1 MQRERIYGS
10 GGYDS
15 RRPGTTP
22 SGQPVVRESLPA
34 DCKRETYPDA
44 TVRPVNMRHIG
55 TERDALLR
63 QKQLTGQA
71 GFFADE
77 EFSPGDADEEAAE
90 NGPQPP
96 SYSGTAIRSTGCS
109 RFGSSGWD

>member
-1 MQRERIYGS
+1 
-10 GGYDS
+10 
-15 RRPGTTP
+15 
-22 SGQPVVRESLPA
+22 
-34 DCKRETYPDA
+34 
-44 TVRPVNMRHIG
+44 MRHIG

-90 NGPQPP
+90 NGPQPDRK
-96 SYSGTAIRSTGCS
+96 SVV
-109 RFGSSGWD
+109 

>member
-1 MQRERIYGS
+1 MCRS
-10 GGYDS
+10 
-15 RRPGTTP
+15 TF
-22 SGQPVVRESLPA
+22 
-34 DCKRETYPDA
+34 
-44 TVRPVNMRHIG
+44 IG

-63 QKQLTGQA
+63 QKQLTGLT